1 MQVGL
6 SFPQHILFGKKA
18 RLENEVVDGMKET
31 TIEMRYII
39 KKMGEHM
46 PKGLFWLYILLPAM
60 LAKPA
65 LNNGS
70 AVKAILL
77 FSFRNMGHY
86 NFFLKISRKQ
96 LSGVTLILKQR
107 NSMKI
112 LHLVLAIIL
121 FSPSRA
127 QYYFND
133 ILGTQETNR
142 LMRSLNDNKVRMVS
156 ATGFDENGVRAN
168 DFSEVQELRENGR
181 ALRYSSRSGSNF
193 TTYYSRFDA
202 NGRLVS
208 VTDSSSAIRTLTEYQ
223 YDAQG
228 RIQKVTHTVKDSA
241 NDFNQVEL
249 HQWIYDASGKPE
261 KMWRTINNS
270 DSMEIRISPDEQ
282 GNPGEEKYYKKG
294 IENGS
299 VLYYY
304 DDRNRL
310 TDVVRYNTKFRKL
323 LPDLMFEYDEK
334 DHVIQKITTASNLHL
349 SYLIWRYIF
358 NEAGLKTKEA
368 LFNEQK
374 KLTGK
379 IEYSYVFGQ

>member
-1 MQVGL
+1 VM
-6 SFPQHILFGKKA
+6 
-18 RLENEVVDGMKET
+18 NGMEET
-31 TIEMRYII
+31 AVEMGDII

-46 PKGLFWLYILLPAM
+46 PEGLFWLYILLPAF
-60 LAKPA
+60 LAKPT
-65 LNNGS
+65 LNDS
-70 AVKAILL
+70 TAVKAIFL

-86 NFFLKISRKQ
+86 KFFLKISRKQ
-96 LSGVTLILKQR
+96 RSGVTLMLKQR

-112 LHLVLAIIL
+112 LYLAL
-121 FSPSRA
+121 ATLSFSQLNA

-133 ILGTQETNR
+133 MLGTLETNR
-142 LMRSLNDNKVRMVS
+142 LMRTFNENKVRMVN
-156 ATGFDENGVRAN
+156 ATGFDENGVKAT
-168 DFSEVQELRENGR
+168 DFAEVQEVKENGR
-181 ALRYSSRSGSNF
+181 GLKYSSRNGANF

-202 NGRLVS
+202 SGRLTS
-208 VTDSSSAIRTLTEYQ
+208 MMDSSSSISSLTEYQ

-228 RIQKVTHTVKDSA
+228 RIRQVIHTVKDSA
-241 NDFNQVEL
+241 NDFNQVEI
-249 HQWIYDASGKPE
+249 HQWSFDAKGRPE

-270 DSMEIRISPDEQ
+270 DSMEIRIIPDEQ
-282 GNPGEEKYYKKG
+282 GNPGEEKYFKKG
-294 IENGS
+294 VENGS

-310 TDVVRYNTKFRKL
+310 TDIVRYNTKFKRL
-323 LPDLMFEYDEK
+323 LPDVMFEYD
-334 DHVIQKITTASNLHL
+334 DQDRVIQKITTASNLHL
-349 SYLIWRYIF
+349 GYLIWRYIY